1 VDFSDAALLE
11 ALDDAEDEGADVAVY
26 RQYIADHPGQI
37 LQIVTGQQPP
47 SSASKQGWLEQD
59 QQILDPTVERYLL
72 RLQRA
77 YLICRATAYS
87 IKVTLDQTQDPQLR
101 EHYLALGR
109 HFVALAIEIENL
121 SVNQMVECITCT
133 DNCNVPCTPASH
145 DLGACCIYEGDASGC
160 FDISEAGCMNG
171 GGDWVGP
178 EVSCEQVNCDVGA
191 CCMDIDDLNPEPP
204 DFNQLPRCAAP
215 VTHQMC
221 DETADEQAGII
232 MRTKFHGGKTCDDI
246 ICEE

>member
-1 VDFSDAALLE
+1 MS
-11 ALDDAEDEGADVAVY
+11 AVY
-26 RQYIADHPGQI
+26 RQYVADHPGQI

-47 SSASKQGWLEQD
+47 SSASKNGRLVQD
-59 QQILDPTVERYLL
+59 QQVLNPTVEKYLL
-72 RLQRA
+72 RLQQA

-87 IKVTLDQTQDPQLR
+87 IRVTLDQTQDPQLR
-101 EHYLALGR
+101 EHYLSLGR
-109 HFVALAIEIENL
+109 HFVALAVEIDNL
-121 SVNQMVECITCT
+121 SRNQLVECITCT

-145 DLGACCIYEGDASGC
+145 DLGSCCIYKDDAYGC

-171 GGDWVGP
+171 GGDWFGP

-232 MRTKFHGGKTCDDI
+232 MRAKFHGGKTCDDI